1 MQSGVLPDET
11 LEDLRPVEASRH
23 VASVSAALT
32 ILSCFDGDED
42 LSLGEI
48 HRRTGITKS
57 RIIRLAGTLERHG
70 FLWTEPGRKGYR
82 LGPSLLRL
90 GKSLERRFYDIAE
103 VLAPLLRKLA
113 RDSGDTA
120 LYSVM
125 QARGRVCVAS
135 EEPSHAVRFTVPT
148 GSVRPLHAGASGRV
162 LLAFGPDEMLRELL
176 CVASLPALT
185 ERTPTDPARLERE
198 IAETRRLGFAVS
210 QGEAQPDSF
219 AVAVPVLDDD
229 TTLLGALSVAGPVS
243 RYSPQRSGWLAAM
256 LLGVAPSVARS
267 LRFLPA
273 CPRAAD
279 AGHGR
284 PASSIARAMA
294 RPTSHL

>member
-1 MQSGVLPDET
+1 MQSGVLPGET
-11 LEDLRPVEASRH
+11 LEDSRPVEASRH

-32 ILSCFDGDED
+32 ILSCFRGDED
-42 LSLGEI
+42 LSLAEI

-57 RIIRLAGTLERHG
+57 RVMRLAGTLEQHG
-70 FLWTEPGRKGYR
+70 FLGTEPGRNSYR

-90 GKSLERRFYDIAE
+90 GQSLERRFHDIAD

-120 LYSVM
+120 LFSVM
-125 QARGRVCVAS
+125 RARGRLCVAS
-135 EEPSHAVRFTVPT
+135 QEPDHAVRFTVPT

-162 LLAFGPDEMLRELL
+162 LLAFAPDEVLRELL
-176 CVASLPALT
+176 CVANLPALT
-185 ERTPTDPARLERE
+185 ERTPTDPGRLAREV
-198 IAETRRLGFAVS
+198 AETRRLGFAVS

-219 AVAVPVLDDD
+219 AVAVPVMDDD
-229 TTLLGALSVAGPVS
+229 ATLLGALSVAGPVS
-243 RYSPQRSGWLAAM
+243 RYSPQRSGELVTM
-256 LLGVAPSVARS
+256 LLGAAPAVARS

-273 CPRAAD
+273 GPRAD

-284 PASSIARAMA
+284 PATAIARAMA
-294 RPTSHL
+294 RPTSPL

>member
-1 MQSGVLPDET
+1 MQSYVLPADT
-11 LEDLRPVEASRH
+11 FEDPRSVEASRD

-32 ILSCFDGDED
+32 ILSCFQGDED
-42 LSLGEI
+42 LSLAEI

-57 RIIRLAGTLERHG
+57 RIMRLAGTLERHG
-70 FLWTEPGRKGYR
+70 FLWTEPGRKSYR

-90 GKSLERRFYDIAE
+90 GKALERRFHDIAE
-103 VLAPLLRKLA
+103 VLAPHLRKLA

-125 QARGRVCVAS
+125 QAGGRVCVAS
-135 EEPSHAVRFTVPT
+135 EEPDHAVRFTVPT

-162 LLAFGPDEMLRELL
+162 LLAFGPGEALRELL
-176 CVASLPALT
+176 RVPSLPALT
-185 ERTPTDPARLERE
+185 ERTPADPARLECE

-210 QGEAQPDSF
+210 LGEAQPDSF
-219 AVAVPVLDDD
+219 AVAVPVMDDGE
-229 TTLLGALSVAGPVS
+229 TLLGALSVAGPVS
-243 RYSPQRSGWLAAM
+243 RYSSQRSEWLAAM

-273 CPRAAD
+273 CSRAD
-279 AGHGR
+279 AGHGQ
-284 PASSIARAMA
+284 PASSIACAMA
-294 RPTSHL
+294 RPTSNL

>member
-1 MQSGVLPDET
+1 M
-11 LEDLRPVEASRH
+11 
-23 VASVSAALT
+23 ASVSAALM
-32 ILSCFDGDED
+32 ILTCFHGDED
-42 LSLGEI
+42 LSLAEI

-57 RIIRLAGTLERHG
+57 RIMRLGGTLERHG

-90 GKSLERRFYDIAE
+90 GQSLERRFHDITE

-125 QARGRVCVAS
+125 QAGGRLCVAS
-135 EEPSHAVRFTVPT
+135 EEPEHAVRFTVPT

-162 LLAFGPDEMLRELL
+162 LLAFGPNEVLREFLR
-176 CVASLPALT
+176 VRSLSALT

-210 QGEAQPDSF
+210 QGEAQADSF
-219 AVAVPVLDDD
+219 AVAVPVRNDG
-229 TTLLGALSVAGPVS
+229 TLLGALSVAGPVS
-243 RYSPQRSGWLAAM
+243 RYSPQRSKRLVAM

-267 LRFLPA
+267 LRFLPG
-273 CPRAAD
+273 CPRAD
-279 AGHGR
+279 AGHGH
-284 PASSIARAMA
+284 PAASIARTMA